1 MIPEYNFTD
10 LGAPFPALDIEWRIQ
25 RSGEKN
31 DKIWAMVLA
40 YVTNRAIMERLDTVI
55 GPENW
60 CNHFKD
66 GPQGGLLC
74 GLSLWIRDGWVT
86 KWDGAD
92 NTQVEAVKGGL
103 SGSMKR
109 AGVQWNIGRYLY
121 KLPAGFANISDKGEH
136 RAKLKEGNEWF
147 KWDAPQL
154 PAWALPSGESPVK
167 EISTPVSATPEQGK
181 VDASLT
187 EIPDPTK
194 KADTM
199 DKPGKVASDQDNK
212 TQQQTPTAHTKK
224 ADTMMQEVK
233 NVKNETE
240 LDEIL
245 KRENFRA
252 DYKILSEEFKQMILA
267 CIDNRKMQLTIT
279 TPLRT

>member
-136 RAKLKEGNEWF
+136 RAKLKEGNKWF

-154 PAWALPSGESPVK
+154 PVWALPSGESPVK
-167 EISTPVSATPEQGK
+167 EIPTPVSATPEQGK
-181 VDASLT
+181 VESSLT
-187 EIPDPTK
+187 EIPDP
-194 KADTM
+194 
-199 DKPGKVASDQDNK
+199 
-212 TQQQTPTAHTKK
+212 TKK

-245 KRENFRA
+245 HHENFRA
-252 DYKILSEEFKQMILA
+252 DYKILSEEFQKMILP
-267 CIDNRKMQLTIT
+267 CINTRKNQLKEAKA
-279 TPLRT
+279 